1 MLGKTTALTTGVQD
15 TPTWLGSWLVSLR
28 MLLDP
33 TFGLCYVRWIYDRK
47 VIKAFGY
54 NNVRLNWLIATYLYI
69 WSAISFYGERGSN
82 QENSPT

>member
-33 TFGLCYVRWIYDRK
+33 TFGK
-47 VIKAFGY
+47 VVKAFGY

-82 QENSPT
+82 QENSPA